1 MSENVQGKNSCLI
14 GIISDTHGRLPQS
27 ISKIFKKTDL
37 IIHAGDIGDPKII
50 DALEKIAPTRAVRGN
65 MDMGNWTRQLR
76 QNETIEINHKRLHVI
91 HDIYKLDINAESNN
105 YHVVIYGH
113 THRPQVEKQQ
123 GILYVNPG
131 SAMQPRFGYPPSVA
145 LLEINADSINARLVD
160 LTNWK
165 IFLTTTR
172 GRETAEGLRK
182 L

>member
-1 MSENVQGKNSCLI
+1 MSENVQSKNSCRI

-27 ISKIFKKTDL
+27 ISKVFIQTDL

-50 DALEKIAPTRAVRGN
+50 AALEKIAPTRAVRGN
-65 MDMGNWTRQLR
+65 MDTGNWARQLR
-76 QNETIEINHKRLHVI
+76 QNETIRINHKRLHVI
-91 HDIYKLDINAESNN
+91 HDIYKLDLNAESDN

-145 LLEINADSINARLVD
+145 LLEINGDAINARLVD
-160 LTNWK
+160 LT
-165 IFLTTTR
+165 R
-172 GRETAEGLRK
+172 
-182 L
+182 